1 MTTQP
6 AHQEIIP
13 ADADDDAAVLAQ
25 VIADAFHTLPPARWL
40 IPDDAA
46 RRDVFPGL
54 FQIFTEHALTH
65 GFAYTTP
72 GRTGAAV
79 WLPVREDGPAPPA
92 RYSDQLAEVTGRWAY
107 RFRAFDAALDH
118 HHPADTPHHHLALM
132 AVSPG
137 HQGQGTGSALLRA
150 HHAILDHL
158 NIPAYLEASAPRNRA
173 LYQRHGYALRP
184 GAPFHLPD
192 GGPPIWPMWRAP
204 SAG

>member
-1 MTTQP
+1 MD
-6 AHQEIIP
+6 EIVLSP
-13 ADADDDAAVLAQ
+13 ADGRCLC
-25 VIADAFHTLPPARWL
+25 
-40 IPDDAA
+40 
-46 RRDVFPGL
+46 
-54 FQIFTEHALTH
+54 HALTCQRA
-65 GFAYTTP
+65 GTLADVVVTF
-72 GRTGAAV
+72 GRLGTAWPDAL
-79 WLPVREDGPAPPA
+79 WPECW
-92 RYSDQLAEVTGRWAY
+92 EH

-118 HHPADTPHHHLALM
+118 HHPAGTPHHHLALM

-184 GAPFHLPD
+184 GAPFRLPD
-192 GGPPIWPMWRAP
+192 GGPPMWPMWRAP